1 MCEKFDIEKVF
12 FVEIH
17 NLTAHKLQYAMLKAN
32 RFYLSVC

>member
-17 NLTAHKLQYAMLKAN
+17 NLTAHLQHAMLKAN